1 MLIVDA
7 GFADQEFGT
16 DYAEIGNG
24 SFHAGSDTGAV
35 SGDISIHAASLIMD
49 ASGVNGS
56 VTAQTRIGNL
66 GDGDVSGNLNITSA
80 SDIELLAS
88 GGGLANI
95 GSVTLG
101 TDVTTSGNTTIISGG
116 GITLA
121 AQDGGEARIEAG
133 GIDGTMVVT
142 AQGNIV
148 LSTENDTDVN
158 SLAFIGNFGNGG
170 NVTVTS
176 RNGSVELLADS
187 NGGSVQIGNN
197 QIQQN
202 APVGGDVTVVATHGN
217 VEVSATGDG
226 AFAQIGNSNGSS
238 VSGNVSVLAGRA
250 LQLAGGTQVLI
261 GNLNLDEPLSGNTT
275 ITAQSLG
282 GDISAILFNDLA
294 YGDFALNL
302 TGASAL
308 VLPVAADYSSS
319 HALSI
324 SNGGDIVFA
333 ASLQNAG
340 TGDITI
346 TSGGTVLVGGQQ
358 AQGSVAVGSFGGT
371 TTVTGTNVIVEADNG
386 SAQIG
391 YHGAGHGAVN
401 VVGRQERNGSG

>member
-1 MLIVDA
+1 M
-7 GFADQEFGT
+7 
-16 DYAEIGNG
+16 
-24 SFHAGSDTGAV
+24 
-35 SGDISIHAASLIMD
+35 AS
-49 ASGVNGS
+49 N
-56 VTAQTRIGNL
+56 
-66 GDGDVSGNLNITSA
+66 
-80 SDIELLAS
+80 
-88 GGGLANI
+88 
-95 GSVTLG
+95 
-101 TDVTTSGNTTIISGG
+101 
-116 GITLA
+116 
-121 AQDGGEARIEAG
+121 
-133 GIDGTMVVT
+133 GTMTVT

-148 LSTENDTDVN
+148 LSAENDTDEN

-176 RNGSVELLADS
+176 TNGSVELLANS

-226 AFAQIGNSNGSS
+226 AFAQIGNNNGSS

-275 ITAQSLG
+275 ITAQSVG

-308 VLPVAADYSSS
+308 VLPVAADYLSCY
-319 HALSI
+319 ALSI

-346 TSGGTVLVGGQQ
+346 TAGGTVLVGGQQ

-391 YHGAGHGAVN
+391 YHGAGHGAVD
-401 VVGRQERNGSG
+401 VVGRQSVTVLDNAVSFKAQIGNGGNDVTGTIGGDVSVTTADARGVLRQRDSVSQSSSRDLRLSAISEPEIPRRAETSRSIPARPVR